1 MNLRL
6 AIFARTIIALECNSF
21 CNCFIFSSEIFG
33 TLVKSSTAAAFL
45 KVMSPAIERLI
56 HLPILQCIVDM
67 RVNRSCDGIGDQ
79 THCLPRCA
87 VWYSDWL
94 GAAPANKN
102 SAAVAPTSKFI
113 IRFLPLA
120 AFVKRI
126 SRRRLFTSSFFH
138 VEHVARVLRDVPA
151 RRRPEI
157 VRMVMVPSLSCRS
170 SASRASFRISPRRL
184 FPSSTHSVIDA
195 GSWRL

>member
-1 MNLRL
+1 
-6 AIFARTIIALECNSF
+6 
-21 CNCFIFSSEIFG
+21 
-33 TLVKSSTAAAFL
+33 L
-45 KVMSPAIERLI
+45 KVMSPVIEHLI

-79 THCLPRCA
+79 TYCLPRCA

-102 SAAVAPTSKFI
+102 SAAVAPASKFI

-120 AFVKRI
+120 AFVKKI
-126 SRRRLFTSSFFH
+126 SRRRPFTSSFFH
-138 VEHVARVLRDVPA
+138 VEHVARVLKDVPA
-151 RRRPEI
+151 RRRSEI

-170 SASRASFRISPRRL
+170 SASRASAANIPAPDW
-184 FPSSTHSVIDA
+184 PST
-195 GSWRL
+195 